1 MFTRPLLI
9 AAALVAALAGA
20 ATAGVVT
27 KSSATVKTV
36 TAPVREYHISL
47 SVRHVPAGA
56 VKLVVVNRGKL
67 THHIEIKGPGV
78 TKKTPMLKPGAKA
91 TLKFTAKSGKYTI
104 WCTIPGHAALGMK
117 AVLTA
122 GTAAASGGGT
132 TASTTT
138 TSPTTTSDNG
148 WG

>member
-20 ATAGVVT
+20 ATAGVAA

-36 TAPVREYHISL
+36 TAPVREYRISL

-56 VKLVVVNRGKL
+56 VKLVVVNHGKL

-91 TLKFTAKSGKYTI
+91 TLKFTATSGKYTI

-117 AVLTA
+117 TTLTA
-122 GTAAASGGGT
+122 GAAASGGGGAT
-132 TASTTT
+132 TTTT
-138 TSPTTTSDNG
+138 TSGTTTSSNG